1 MDLWFVDPDGIKP
14 HDESE
19 LTALLQRTDGFVW
32 IDMLAQDE
40 HADRVLTEVLGA
52 HPLVVADCRQRN
64 HVPTVHGYTDHVF
77 VVVHSPF
84 AGNAGH
90 VHLLEL
96 DQLVGRRYLVTVHGP
111 INPVVDP
118 AQALR
123 ETAAVRN
130 RIERGTFRP
139 ASPAQLSHAIGSA
152 IVRSQRSMISK
163 VAESL
168 PELEQQAM
176 AGDFRRPE
184 ELLEQLF
191 LTRHELITVRTMAAQ
206 SHEIYAR
213 IGGLEQVVPQAE
225 RTYASDLAE
234 QFDRLRSLAD
244 GESHFLF
251 GVIDLYQTRVTT
263 KMTVAM
269 ERLAVIAA
277 ITLPVTAL
285 ASIYGMNMI
294 VNDSTHVLQLVLVLA
309 VMASISLLLLRWT
322 KKQGWW

>member
-1 MDLWFVDPDGIKP
+1 MDLWFVDPAGIRP
-14 HDESE
+14 HDASE
-19 LTALLQRTDGFVW
+19 LSTLLERTDGFVW
-32 IDMLAQDE
+32 VDMVAEDE
-40 HADRVLTEVLGA
+40 EAERLLTEVVGA
-52 HPLVVADCRQRN
+52 HPLVVTACAQRN
-64 HVPTVHGYTDHVF
+64 HVPTLHGYADHVF
-77 VVVHSPF
+77 VVLHSPY
-84 AGNAGH
+84 AGDAGH

-118 AQALR
+118 VEALR
-123 ETAAVRN
+123 ETAAVRS

-139 ASPAQLSHAIGSA
+139 ASPAELSHAIGSA
-152 IVRSQRSMISK
+152 VVRSQRAMVST

-168 PELEQQAM
+168 PDLEKQAM
-176 AGDFRRPE
+176 ASDFRRPE
-184 ELLEQLF
+184 ELLERLF
-191 LTRHELITVRTMAAQ
+191 LIRHELITVRTMAAQ

-213 IGGLEQVVPQAE
+213 IRGLERVVPEPE
-225 RTYASDLAE
+225 RIYAGDLAE

-285 ASIYGMNMI
+285 ASIYGMNVI
-294 VNDSTHVLQLVLVLA
+294 VNDSTHVVQLVLVLL
-309 VMASISLLLLRWT
+309 VMASISALLLRWT

>member
-1 MDLWFVDPDGIKP
+1 MDLWFVHPGGIEP
-14 HDESE
+14 HDESR
-19 LTALLQRTDGFVW
+19 LVSLLQRTDGFVW
-32 IDMLAQDE
+32 IDMLADDE
-40 HADRVLTEVLGA
+40 HAERVLTEVLGA
-52 HPLVVADCRQRN
+52 HPLVVADCRKRN
-64 HVPTVHGYTDHVF
+64 HVPTVHGYADHVF

-118 AQALR
+118 AQAMR
-123 ETAAVRN
+123 ETAAVRS

-139 ASPAQLSHAIGSA
+139 ASPAELSHGIGSA
-152 IVRSQRSMISK
+152 IIRSQRSMIST

-184 ELLEQLF
+184 ELLERLF

-213 IGGLEQVVPQAE
+213 IRSLDRVVPEAE
-225 RTYASDLAE
+225 RSYASDLAE

-285 ASIYGMNMI
+285 ASIYGMNVI
-294 VNDSTHVLQLVLVLA
+294 VYDSTHVPQLLAVLV
-309 VMASISLLLLRWT
+309 VMVSISGLLLRWT

>member
-1 MDLWFVDPDGIKP
+1 MNLWFVHHDGIEP

-19 LTALLQRTDGFVW
+19 LAALLERTDGFVW
-32 IDMLAQDE
+32 IDLLAEDE
-40 HADRVLTEVLGA
+40 HAGRVLAAVLGA
-52 HPLVVADCRQRN
+52 HPLVVADCRKRN
-64 HVPTVHGYTDHVF
+64 HVPTVHGYADHVF
-77 VVVHSPF
+77 VVLHSPF
-84 AGNAGH
+84 AGDAGH

-118 AQALR
+118 AEALR
-123 ETAAVRN
+123 ETAAVRG

-139 ASPAQLSHAIGSA
+139 TSPAELSHGIGSA
-152 IVRSQRSMISK
+152 IVRSQRSLISK
-163 VAESL
+163 VAESI

-184 ELLEQLF
+184 ALLEELF

-213 IGGLEQVVPQAE
+213 IRSLERIVPEAE
-225 RTYASDLAE
+225 RSFASDLAE

-285 ASIYGMNMI
+285 ASIYGMNVI
-294 VNDSTHVLQLVLVLA
+294 VNDTTHITHLVLVLA
-309 VMASISLLLLRWT
+309 VMAMMSGLLLRWT

>member
-1 MDLWFVDPDGIKP
+1 MDLWFVHPDGIEP
-14 HDESE
+14 HDESRLAE
-19 LTALLQRTDGFVW
+19 LLQRTDGFVW

-52 HPLVVADCRQRN
+52 HPLVVADCRKRN
-64 HVPTVHGYTDHVF
+64 HVPTVHGYADHVF

-118 AQALR
+118 AEAMR
-123 ETAAVRN
+123 ETAAVRS

-139 ASPAQLSHAIGSA
+139 ASPAELSHGIGSA
-152 IVRSQRSMISK
+152 IIRSQRSMIST

-184 ELLEQLF
+184 ELLERLF

-213 IGGLEQVVPQAE
+213 IRSLDRVVPEAE
-225 RTYASDLAE
+225 RSYASDLAE

-285 ASIYGMNMI
+285 ASIYGMNVI
-294 VNDSTHVLQLVLVLA
+294 VYDSTHVPQLLAVLV
-309 VMASISLLLLRWT
+309 VMVSISGLLLRWT

>member
-1 MDLWFVDPDGIKP
+1 MHPDGIQP

-19 LTALLQRTDGFVW
+19 LAALLERTDGFVW
-32 IDMLAQDE
+32 IDMLAEEE
-40 HADRVLTEVLGA
+40 HAQRVLMEVLRA
-52 HPLVVADCRQRN
+52 HPLVLAACRQRN
-64 HVPTVHGYTDHVF
+64 HVPTVHGYADHVF
-77 VVVHSPF
+77 VVLHSPY

-96 DQLVGRRYLVTVHGP
+96 DQLVGRHYLVTVHGP
-111 INPVVDP
+111 INPVVAP
-118 AQALR
+118 AEALR
-123 ETAAVRN
+123 ETAAVRG

-139 ASPAQLSHAIGSA
+139 TSPAELSHGIGSA
-152 IVRSQRSMISK
+152 IVRSQRELVSS

-168 PELEQQAM
+168 PELEQAAM
-176 AGDFRRPE
+176 ASDFRRPE
-184 ELLEQLF
+184 ELLERLF
-191 LTRHELITVRTMAAQ
+191 LIRHELITVRTMAAQ

-213 IGGLEQVVPQAE
+213 IRGLDRVVPEAE
-225 RTYASDLAE
+225 RAWARDLAE
-234 QFDRLRSLAD
+234 QFERLRSLAD

-285 ASIYGMNMI
+285 ASIYGMNVI
-294 VNDSTHVLQLVLVLA
+294 VNDSTHVLQLVLVLV
-309 VMASISLLLLRWT
+309 VMASISGVLLRWT
-322 KKQGWW
+322 KNQGWW